1 MKGGQM
7 AREFRGNR
15 GGQSTPFDLATF
27 AWVLGYCGVIQSE
40 SAPIYIN
47 EEALSVKEENG

>member
-1 MKGGQM
+1 M

-27 AWVLGYCGVIQSE
+27 IWVLGYCGVIQSE